1 MADDFP
7 EENLNEDVALLRDAW
22 ANELNAPELLTFQT
36 DLISDMVEQVQN
48 QQSYVDEM
56 SADVATLTEERSF
69 TNKLYQV
76 RLHSV
81 LQYHPLLVVLI
92 TMQME
97 IDRIKYM
104 LASYLRLRLMK
115 IERHTRHVLHASMDK
130 LSPGEVDYAH
140 SYKDLY
146 ESHCRD
152 LLLSKLPPDHQQLDE
167 PHMIDH
173 PDLDTFVF
181 CQSNQDIGNVQIDD
195 RWDLAILTWVIL
207 CMMELHVPLIC
218 RGSEHVNARKDDRHV
233 LRYRVVSSLVEEGK
247 VKLL

>member
-69 TNKLYQV
+69 TNKLY
-76 RLHSV
+76 
-81 LQYHPLLVVLI
+81 
-92 TMQME
+92 QME

-195 RWDLAILTWVIL
+195 R
-207 CMMELHVPLIC
+207 
-218 RGSEHVNARKDDRHV
+218 GSEHVNARKDDRHV

>member
-69 TNKLYQV
+69 TNKLY
-76 RLHSV
+76 
-81 LQYHPLLVVLI
+81 
-92 TMQME
+92 QME

-167 PHMIDH
+167 PHM
-173 PDLDTFVF
+173 
-181 CQSNQDIGNVQIDD
+181 SNIFH
-195 RWDLAILTWVIL
+195 RT
-207 CMMELHVPLIC
+207 
-218 RGSEHVNARKDDRHV
+218 KT
-233 LRYRVVSSLVEEGK
+233 
-247 VKLL
+247 